1 MTDFTWISIRSP
13 PQLCDLY
20 STTLKKQSDAT
31 YSIWKQGWCLDYC
44 VIFFSEFSNKYCLLT
59 EFLVFWNFLLFQVL
73 HDLLDRNSI
82 LRQQVNRLEAEKNT
96 TLELLKS
103 KIKIAWPYPVWIH
116 HRPGMMPEPSA
127 VMTTPIAMD
136 SSVQEVTVASWASSK
151 LPLMEKIL
159 PLKLRNARAFR
170 GLIDTIV
177 LFVSKD
183 LAQKAS
189 PGAC

>member
-1 MTDFTWISIRSP
+1 MKFGTFFDENESSNDSIISLEMTGTSDGSVESESEGEGNLFIVEEDVSEKTSAENNNVQSVSMRKEKRRERNKRSA
-13 PQLCDLY
+13 QAYRQRRRQERSKVD
-20 STTLKKQSDAT
+20 
-31 YSIWKQGWCLDYC
+31 
-44 VIFFSEFSNKYCLLT
+44 
-59 EFLVFWNFLLFQVL
+59 QVL

-136 SSVQEVTVASWASSK
+136 SSVQEVTVAS
-151 LPLMEKIL
+151 
-159 PLKLRNARAFR
+159 
-170 GLIDTIV
+170 
-177 LFVSKD
+177 
-183 LAQKAS
+183 
-189 PGAC
+189 